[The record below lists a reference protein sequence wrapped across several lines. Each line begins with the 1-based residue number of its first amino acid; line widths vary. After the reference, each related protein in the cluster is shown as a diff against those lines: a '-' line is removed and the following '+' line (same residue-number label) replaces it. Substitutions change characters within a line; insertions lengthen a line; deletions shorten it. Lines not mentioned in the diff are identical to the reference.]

1 MNTTQKT
8 PSRADL
14 GRIMYQQNTKGELV
28 PKIGGCESA
37 EEGALFALRK
47 IVKAKEMPPKE
58 GAKFLRMFA
67 ISRTQPIFFDSFAK
81 TRALKLG
88 KIVWANLWTS
98 TKYKPFGQSLPNLK
112 SRPRLC
118 S

>member
-14 GRIMYQQNTKGELV
+14 GRVMYQQNTKGELV
-28 PKIGGCESA
+28 PKIGGCETA
-37 EEGALFALRK
+37 EEGALYALKR
-47 IVKAKEMPPKE
+47 IVKAKEMPPKD
-58 GAKFLRMFA
+58 GAKYLRTLG

-88 KIVWANLWTS
+88 KIRLGEFVD
-98 TKYKPFGQSLPNLK
+98 KYEVGTLRAIIAELEK
-112 SRPRLC
+112 
-118 S
+118 

>member
-1 MNTTQKT
+1 MSTTQKT

-14 GRIMYQQNTKGELV
+14 GRVMYQQNTKGELV

-47 IVKAKEMPPKE
+47 IEKAKGMD
-58 GAKFLRMFA
+58 AKNAAKYLRTFG

-88 KIVWANLWTS
+88 KIRLGEFVD
-98 TKYKPFGQSLPNLK
+98 KYDVGTLRAIIAELEK
-112 SRPRLC
+112 
-118 S
+118 

>member
-58 GAKFLRMFA
+58 GAKYLRTFA

-88 KIVWANLWTS
+88 KIRLGEFVDKYEVS
-98 TKYKPFGQSLPNLK
+98 TLRAIISELEK
-112 SRPRLC
+112 
-118 S
+118 